1 MKRHDKINSAWRD
14 ESAFERRSANAISI
28 YSFFRHYHWKTRYF
42 KNTIDLIFMTKKLQK
57 KFIHCMTRSK
67 MNQSSD
73 YISIFT
79 KLMII
84 VKRNESR
91 RRRAWKSMSIDKL
104 LNNWR
109 EFVASSSFS
118 CVAQIE
124 AYALKIQ
131 QCVLRSIKI
140 FVSWANFSS
149 EIKFFWNEKCAETM
163 TTTKRRQKEWISLH
177 IEKTWQNYLRTS
189 NEKKRIIAKKKKIEF
204 K

>member
-1 MKRHDKINSAWRD
+1 
-14 ESAFERRSANAISI
+14 
-28 YSFFRHYHWKTRYF
+28 
-42 KNTIDLIFMTKKLQK
+42 
-57 KFIHCMTRSK
+57 

-73 YISIFT
+73 HISIFT

-91 RRRAWKSMSIDKL
+91 RRKTWKSMNIDKF

-109 EFVASSSFS
+109 EFVASSSFN

-140 FVSWANFSS
+140 FVSWTNFFS
-149 EIKFFWNEKCAETM
+149 EIKFFWNEKCVEAV
-163 TTTKRRQKEWISLH
+163 TTTKRRRREWTSLH
-177 IEKTWQNYLRTS
+177 IEKIWWNYLRTL
-189 NEKKRIIAKKKKIEF
+189 NEKKRIVAKKKKSNSNKSFARSAIRRRIF
-204 K
+204 DA